1 MFVWISKWV
10 KHVHDKNKC
19 KQMKG
24 GRWPINKVWQYISLK
39 NAENV
44 KKIKIQYVVN
54 IFHTFRARPVSGWDE
69 LRSLEQLL
77 NPSKIIQSQVLWKI
91 LRQFIDFWHLYET
104 WNVMYEFVRWK
115 LCYLPNYLF
124 FQIEKTDYLLI
135 CIPSLTYL

>member
-1 MFVWISKWV
+1 MYEFQSEWNTFMTKTSANKWRADV
-10 KHVHDKNKC
+10 DRLTKC
-19 KQMKG
+19 DSIYHWKM
-24 GRWPINKVWQYISLK
+24 LK
-39 NAENV
+39 TL

-91 LRQFIDFWHLYET
+91 LRQFIDFWHLYEI

-124 FQIEKTDYLLI
+124 FQIEKTDYLRI
-135 CIPSLTYL
+135 FIPSLTYL

>member
-1 MFVWISKWV
+1 MYEFQSEWNTFITKTSANKWRADV
-10 KHVHDKNKC
+10 DRLTKC
-19 KQMKG
+19 DSIYHWKM
-24 GRWPINKVWQYISLK
+24 LK
-39 NAENV
+39 TL

-54 IFHTFRARPVSGWDE
+54 IFHTFRARPVSGWE
-69 LRSLEQLL
+69 GLRSLEQLL

-124 FQIEKTDYLLI
+124 FQIEKTDYLRI
-135 CIPSLTYL
+135 FIPSLTYL

>member
-24 GRWPINKVWQYISLK
+24 GRWPINKVWQDISLK

-54 IFHTFRARPVSGWDE
+54 IFHMHFQSTARQRLRRAAVSWTVIEPQQNHPKSSFMKDSSSVHWFLAFIWE
-69 LRSLEQLL
+69 KCNVRICSVKTVLPAQL
-77 NPSKIIQSQVLWKI
+77 
-91 LRQFIDFWHLYET
+91 FIFSNRKNW
-104 WNVMYEFVRWK
+104 
-115 LCYLPNYLF
+115 LF
-124 FQIEKTDYLLI
+124 
-135 CIPSLTYL
+135 TYIYS

>member
-1 MFVWISKWV
+1 MYEFQSEWNTFMTKTSANKWRADV
-10 KHVHDKNKC
+10 DRLTKC
-19 KQMKG
+19 DSIYHWKM
-24 GRWPINKVWQYISLK
+24 LK
-39 NAENV
+39 TL

-124 FQIEKTDYLLI
+124 FQIEKTDYLRI
-135 CIPSLTYL
+135 FIPSLTYL

>member
-1 MFVWISKWV
+1 MYEFQSEWNTFMTKTSANKWRADV
-10 KHVHDKNKC
+10 DRLTKC
-19 KQMKG
+19 DSIYH
-24 GRWPINKVWQYISLK
+24 RK

-124 FQIEKTDYLLI
+124 FQIEKTDYLRI
-135 CIPSLTYL
+135 FIPSLTYL

>member
-1 MFVWISKWV
+1 MYEFQSEWNTFMTKTSANKWRADV
-10 KHVHDKNKC
+10 DRLTKC
-19 KQMKG
+19 DSIYH
-24 GRWPINKVWQYISLK
+24 RK

-69 LRSLEQLL
+69 LRSLEPQQNHPKSSFMKDSSSVHWFLAF
-77 NPSKIIQSQVLWKI
+77 II
-91 LRQFIDFWHLYET
+91 YET

-124 FQIEKTDYLLI
+124 FQIEKTDYLRI
-135 CIPSLTYL
+135 FIPSLTYL